1 VLASVVGA
9 FYYLRLIKLMYFDE
23 PAAPFDRP
31 MGFEVQ
37 AVLVISAVVILFFCV
52 WPGMVVGAA
61 DAAAIVLFAG

>member
-1 VLASVVGA
+1 
-9 FYYLRLIKLMYFDE
+9 
-23 PAAPFDRP
+23 